1 MNVISKSFARRL
13 YSSALYLTLLAASSP
28 LHAQE
33 YIASFRNTDIGEFIN
48 TVSQNLNKTIIL
60 DPAVKGQVSV
70 KSYEKLN
77 DAQYYQ
83 FFLSVLEV
91 YGYAVVNADN
101 NVLKVVPVKNAGGVN
116 GPITP
121 LKTGGGS
128 DQIVS
133 RLLTLKYSSA
143 KEVAPLLRPV
153 SEATGGGIITP
164 VSANILLITGRA
176 AVVERISEIVTSID
190 VSEDKDVDRIKLGN
204 ASARQL
210 VDTLSNLIT
219 AGKNGTA
226 EARNVRMV
234 ADERTNSLL
243 IAGDTAG
250 RRQITML
257 ARTLDEHK
265 EKNTGARVIFLQ
277 HAKAENI
284 LEVLTGMGSAGQS
297 ASGSEASASM
307 KTVSSMTDVILK
319 ADPQTNALIIRA
331 PQNEMDDLESI
342 ITRLDISRPQVLV
355 EAIIVEIQDSQGL
368 QVGVQWFNKNAGG
381 TRYSDTGAPID
392 KLTPGGMG
400 DALAGVTGLATGFYQ
415 GNWSGLFTALQNNSQ
430 NNILATPS
438 IVTMDNKEAEF
449 TVGQE
454 VPVLTGTQSN
464 QSGDSLFNTV
474 QRKSV
479 GIKLKVRPQISKGD
493 AVLLEIEQEVSS
505 VAQKV
510 ETDKLGPSFDTRFV
524 KNSVLVNSG
533 STVVV
538 GGLLD
543 SSNSEGSSSVPL
555 LGRIPILGA
564 LFRSDDSKK
573 AKRNLMLFIRP
584 SVIRNETGYTDLTQR
599 RSQAFRQNLPENT
612 RDSQTFVTL
621 DNALNAP
628 DEKNYALQMVERDIV
643 SFYQGSR

>member
-1 MNVISKSFARRL
+1 MKAASKSLARRL
-13 YSSALYLTLLAASSP
+13 YGSALCLALLATSSALQ
-28 LHAQE
+28 AQE
-33 YIASFRNTDIGEFIN
+33 YMASFRNTDIGEFIN

-70 KSYEKLN
+70 KSYEKF
-77 DAQYYQ
+77 DDDQYYQ

-91 YGYAVVNADN
+91 YGYAVVSADN
-101 NVLKVVPVKNAGGVN
+101 NVLKVVPIKNAGGVN
-116 GPITP
+116 GPVSTKKIV
-121 LKTGGGS
+121 GGA
-128 DQIVS
+128 DEIVS
-133 RLLTLKYSSA
+133 RLITLKNSSA

-153 SEATGGGIITP
+153 SEATGGGIVTP
-164 VSANILLITGRA
+164 VSGNVLLITGRA
-176 AVVERISEIVTSID
+176 GVVERLSEIVMSVD

-210 VDTLSNLIT
+210 VDTLSNLIN

-226 EARNVRMV
+226 DARNVRMV

-284 LEVLTGMGSAGQS
+284 LDVLTGMGSSGQS
-297 ASGSEASASM
+297 TSGSEASTGIKS
-307 KTVSSMTDVILK
+307 VSSMTDVILK

-342 ITRLDISRPQVLV
+342 VTRLDISRPQVLV
-355 EAIIVEIQDSQGL
+355 EAIIVEIQDSEGM

-381 TRYSDTGAPID
+381 TRYPDTGTPVD
-392 KLTPGGMG
+392 KLKPGGVG
-400 DALAGVTGLATGFYQ
+400 DALAGATGLATGFYR
-415 GNWSGLFTALQNNSQ
+415 GNWSGLFTALQNSNQS
-430 NNILATPS
+430 NILATPS

-454 VPVLTGTQSN
+454 VPVLTGQQSN

-493 AVLLEIEQEVSS
+493 AVLLDIEQEVSS
-505 VAQKV
+505 VAKNADS
-510 ETDKLGPSFDTRFV
+510 EKLGPSFDTRFV

-543 SSNSEGSSSVPL
+543 SSNNEGRSSVPL
-555 LGRIPILGA
+555 LGKIPFLGA
-564 LFRSDDSKK
+564 LFSSDDNKK
-573 AKRNLMLFIRP
+573 SKRNLMLFIRP
-584 SVIRNETGYTDLTQR
+584 SVIRNEEGYTDLTER
-599 RSQAFRQNLPENT
+599 RSQAFRQNLPDTPQDNQT
-612 RDSQTFVTL
+612 LKSLDSV
-621 DNALNAP
+621 LNASGA
-628 DEKNYALQMVERDIV
+628 KSYALQMIERDIA
-643 SFYQGSR
+643 SFYRETR